1 MKKTLLFIIALSLVV
16 FACGPMETS
25 ETAQEY
31 HSELIDLQ
39 TAVDNAFVDLM
50 DAMDWGDETEILDA
64 MDVAETK
71 LNKAIKDIEAM
82 DDFDGKDE
90 YKKEML
96 KLLAMYEDIL
106 KNEITE
112 MIDYTIYFE
121 DLTDEEW
128 DYYYSLNDSMMD
140 KYEKAHDEFAEYQDA
155 FAEEWD
161 FTLI

>member
-1 MKKTLLFIIALSLVV
+1 
-16 FACGPMETS
+16 
-25 ETAQEY
+25 
-31 HSELIDLQ
+31 
-39 TAVDNAFVDLM
+39 M

-64 MDVAETK
+64 MDVADTK

-112 MIDYTIYFE
+112 MVDYTIYFE

-128 DYYYSLNDSMMD
+128 DYYYSLNDSMME
-140 KYEKAHDEFAEYQDA
+140 KYEKAHDEFAEYQDE